1 MLIRTVPL
9 KINLNEDVYFPLMEQ
24 CSTLFNE
31 YVDWAYQNKTYNKV
45 KAHHELYS
53 SFRSKFSELPSAMI
67 QLVRDCAMEAV
78 KRSKFKTK
86 KPRKKTYSAI
96 RYDSRTM
103 TLRGN
108 QLTFSCIGP
117 RQKVILEI
125 PEYFKQYLKNWKF
138 KGGTICYKNSQFWVH
153 LNFQIDDPNQFENN
167 DVLGIDRGLYNFLT
181 FSNGE
186 VIKSNQLRKQQRKHL
201 YNRKKLQAKGTHSA
215 KRKLKKLSGK
225 EKRFSRDF
233 NHCISK
239 YVVSLPYGIFAIE
252 NLKNIRK
259 QKFSKKLNK
268 WLSSWTFGQFEQ
280 FLTYKAEGLGKQV
293 IKVDARYTSQK
304 CSCCGIINKDNR
316 NKSKHKCCNC
326 GYTNHADINAAIN
339 IKNNFLSSMLTS
351 DEQVVVNQ
359 PIATTISLDS

>member
-1 MLIRTVPL
+1 LLIRTVPL
-9 KINLNEDVYFPLMEQ
+9 KIDINKDVFFPLMEQ
-24 CSTLFNE
+24 CSHLFNE

-53 SFRSKFSELPSAMI
+53 FFRSKYSQLPSAMI

-86 KPRKKTYSAI
+86 KPQKKLHSAI
-96 RYDSRTM
+96 RYDLRTM

-117 RQKVILEI
+117 RQKVILKI
-125 PEYFKQYLKNWKF
+125 PEYFKQYFKNWKF

-153 LNFQIDDPNQFENN
+153 LNFQTDEPEPFENKE
-167 DVLGIDRGLYNFLT
+167 VLGIDQGLYNILT

-186 VIKSNQLRKQQRKHL
+186 IIKAKHIRKQQRKYL
-201 YNRKKLQAKGTHSA
+201 YNRKKLQAKGTRSA

-225 EKRFSRDF
+225 EERFSRDF
-233 NHCISK
+233 NHCLSK

-268 WLSSWTFGQFEQ
+268 WLSSWAFGQFEQ
-280 FLTYKAEGLGKQV
+280 FLTYKAAGLGKQV
-293 IKVDARYTSQK
+293 VKVDARYTSQK
-304 CSCCGIINKDNR
+304 CSSCGVIKKDNR
-316 NKSKHKCCNC
+316 NKSKYNCSNC
-326 GYTNHADINAAIN
+326 GYQNHADINAAIN
-339 IKNNFLSSMLTS
+339 IKNNFLSSMATS
-351 DEQVVVNQ
+351 DEQAVCQSANRNNFVLE
-359 PIATTISLDS
+359 S

>member
-1 MLIRTVPL
+1 MLLIRTVPL
-9 KINLNEDVYFPLMEQ
+9 KIDLSKDEYFPLMEQ
-24 CSTLFNE
+24 CSALFNE
-31 YVDWAYQNKTYNKV
+31 YVDWAYQNKTYNKI

-53 SFRSKFSELPSAMI
+53 AFRSKFSELPSAMI

-78 KRSKFKTK
+78 KRSKFKNK
-86 KPRKKTYSAI
+86 KPRKKLYSAI

-125 PEYFKQYLKNWKF
+125 PEYFKQYLNSWKF

-153 LNFQIDDPNQFENN
+153 LNFQNDDPNPFENIE
-167 DVLGIDRGLYNFLT
+167 VLGIDRGLYNFLT

-186 VIKSNQLRKQQRKHL
+186 IINSKLIRKQQRKYL
-201 YNRKKLQAKGTHSA
+201 YNRKKLQAKGTRSA

-280 FLTYKAEGLGKQV
+280 FLTYKAESLGKQV
-293 IKVDARYTSQK
+293 VKVDARYTSQK
-304 CSCCGIINKDNR
+304 CSSCGIINKDNR
-316 NKSKHKCCNC
+316 NKSKYKCSNC

-339 IKNNFLSSMLTS
+339 IKNNFISSMVTS
-351 DEQVVVNQ
+351 DEQAVVNQ
-359 PIATTISLDS
+359 LIATTSS